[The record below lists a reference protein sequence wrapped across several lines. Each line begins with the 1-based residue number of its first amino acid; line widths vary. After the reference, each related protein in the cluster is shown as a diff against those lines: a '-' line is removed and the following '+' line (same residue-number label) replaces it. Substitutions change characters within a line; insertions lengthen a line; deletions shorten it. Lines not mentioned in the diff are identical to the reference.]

1 MAENSGFKHIALAS
15 DDEDDFVIRAGTRK
29 AVTDVDDADDADVAV
44 PVAIPAEASAAPV
57 CDTGTDESAP
67 RADAADSAAEST
79 VQSRDRKRAPVSAK
93 SQDYRA
99 TTLEDLSSESMPR
112 LQKGILII
120 ALIAVAAAIVY
131 YFAFMR

>member
-29 AVTDVDDADDADVAV
+29 AVTDADDADVAV

-57 CDTGTDESAP
+57 CDAGTDESAP

-79 VQSRDRKRAPVSAK
+79 VQSRDRKHASVSAK